1 MSGWRKR
8 QIDQAKNS
16 QELYKISWTQPYDMT
31 SLAEL
36 MEEILLDDEYKE
48 ANQIIERI
56 KSQL

>member
-8 QIDQAKNS
+8 QIDQANNS
-16 QELYKISWTQPYDMT
+16 QELYKISWTQTYDMT

-36 MEEILLDDEYKE
+36 MEAILLDDQYQQ
-48 ANQIIERI
+48 ANELIQRI

>member
-8 QIDQAKNS
+8 QIDQANNS
-16 QELYKISWTQPYDMT
+16 QELYKISWTQTYDMT

-36 MEEILLDDEYKE
+36 MEEILLDDQYQQ
-48 ANQIIERI
+48 ANELIQRI